1 MIMATTK
8 VTARDVAKRAGVS
21 ETTVSLIL
29 SGKSG
34 QKFPEKT
41 CRRVL
46 DACSELGYVRSIA
59 RTSATEEKVLA
70 AITPTFSN
78 WYYVQLT
85 ESMQQRAKELGYSL
99 MVFNTFREVHQEA
112 SIMQICSQLPI
123 AGMLVLY
130 PPENTMLLHQIGWE
144 KPVIHI
150 YDKNSISDKDV
161 FEVDGFQIGKII
173 GEHLVKLGHERIA
186 LLSSTFETKQITRLR
201 RLEGLRAVYQES
213 GLDPVESVL
222 ACSPEQE
229 LADVKTPP
237 EGYELGYIM
246 AKRLLER
253 KENVTAFVAVND
265 MMAVGA
271 MDAIT
276 DAGFRIPED
285 YSVCGCDNTS
295 VCKYRGVSMTS
306 VESYAKQTGR
316 EAVDVL
322 IRKIENGSA
331 ASELEDNPDG
341 ITRVE
346 YFPKLIPRRSTG
358 PCKGIKRI
366 R

>member
-1 MIMATTK
+1 MGR
-8 VTARDVAKRAGVS
+8 VTAKDVARRAGVS
-21 ETTVSLIL
+21 ETTVSMIL
-29 SGKSG
+29 SGKSDRR
-34 QKFPEKT
+34 FPEKT

-46 DACSELGYVRSIA
+46 DACNELGYVRNPA
-59 RTSATEEKVLA
+59 RAGTFGEKVLA

-78 WYYVQLT
+78 WYYVQMT

-99 MVFNTFREVHQEA
+99 MVFNTFREVNQETH
-112 SIMQICSQLPI
+112 IMQICSQLPI

-130 PPENTMLLHQIGWE
+130 PPENTMLLQQIGWE

-150 YDKNSISDKDV
+150 YDKNTLSDKDV
-161 FEVDGFQIGKII
+161 FEVDGVQIGRII
-173 GEHLVKLGHERIA
+173 AEHLIKLGHERIA
-186 LLSSTFETKQITRLR
+186 LLSSTFETKQITRIR
-201 RLEGLRAVYQES
+201 RLEGLRAVYREY
-213 GLDPVESVL
+213 GLDPMQSVL

-246 AKRLLER
+246 AKRLIER
-253 KENVTAFVAVND
+253 RENVTAFVAVND

-271 MDAIT
+271 MDAVT
-276 DAGFRIPED
+276 DAGFHIPED

-295 VCKYRGVSMTS
+295 VCKYRGISMTS

-322 IRKIENGSA
+322 IRKIESGSA
-331 ASELEDNPDG
+331 ANELEDSPDG

-346 YFPKLIPRRSTG
+346 YFPKLIARRSTG
-358 PCKGIKRI
+358 PRKGTKRAQ
-366 R
+366 